1 MVCVSSKIFLTTSQQ
16 PRHVLRKVQS
26 IPSRYSP
33 VRLAKVLILRLPSV
47 RETLCTTEL
56 LGRTAPQG
64 TKPYM
69 DGNTKKKK
77 KHIKGP
83 VIRQQLKCCKS
94 NQEEMKKYDY
104 QMELLLQNMFSKYDK
119 ACKKNPQ
126 NWMYKMTNIV
136 GGLEY
141 QHAHADQG
149 WGMDFEGEKT
159 FPFVATHGFGEHP
172 FSMWLLPRGNRG
184 KNDYGFLHSLPRT
197 ALLLMRGDFIHA
209 GGVSWLPRCHMK
221 FYPRVDAGLVR
232 KHPHHYW
239 LKSSFQ
245 CDIDE
250 PVAPDSQDE
259 RSYLWQH
266 YHFPFAFPSF
276 QHVYNTTTKEVEE
289 IIHYYPEITHGLMDT
304 SKEGRAIARSKLK
317 PKTTQETA
325 I

>member
-1 MVCVSSKIFLTTSQQ
+1 
-16 PRHVLRKVQS
+16 
-26 IPSRYSP
+26 
-33 VRLAKVLILRLPSV
+33 
-47 RETLCTTEL
+47 
-56 LGRTAPQG
+56 
-64 TKPYM
+64 
-69 DGNTKKKK
+69 
-77 KHIKGP
+77 
-83 VIRQQLKCCKS
+83 
-94 NQEEMKKYDY
+94 
-104 QMELLLQNMFSKYDK
+104 MELLLQNMFSKYDK